1 MATLS
6 RRHYHV
12 VSALASPLPHLGGT
26 DGGDGQGKTAWP
38 ISPSCVWRWGTD
50 LRAELDKRCRPH
62 LKPTNRSWR
71 VDEIYVK
78 VNGQE
83 RFLQRAVDSSGQA
96 IDFLLSAKHNTAA
109 RCKPATGPISKTRW
123 WSRITAM

>member
-1 MATLS
+1 
-6 RRHYHV
+6 V